1 MTCKRFR
8 WVQLGPCI
16 ADTDVFMNFKRPQVL
31 SIPYFLIL
39 PKGKELLNQKI
50 VLSNYCWTASLIY

>member
-1 MTCKRFR
+1 M
-8 WVQLGPCI
+8 QLGPCI
-16 ADTDVFMNFKRPQVL
+16 ADTDLFMNFKRPQIL

-39 PKGKELLNQKI
+39 PKGKGLVDQKI